1 MTYRLAPTAEVDI
14 EEIGDRIVLDNP
26 AAAVRLIEA
35 LHRRWELLSAYPL
48 SGAARDDIRP
58 GFRYVV
64 VGNYVSLYR
73 MVDDGVEIM
82 RVVDGR
88 RDLYNL

>member
-1 MTYRLAPTAEVDI
+1 MNYRLAPSAEADI
-14 EEIGDRIVLDNP
+14 EEIGDRLALENP
-26 AAAVRLIEA
+26 AAAARLMEA
-35 LHRRWELLSAYPL
+35 LRRRWDLLSAYPL

-58 GFRYVV
+58 GVRYVV

-73 MVDDGVEIM
+73 VIDADVEIM